1 MKFKFEFKFK
11 GKVELT
17 KNAKRNVP
25 KSHKPKAIK
34 CKPMLANWLIKILLF
49 IGRVLA
55 EAAVIFLFKE
65 LVTFVMNALMNL
77 PFYYTL
83 DYSLE

>member
-1 MKFKFEFKFK
+1 MKFKFEFKIE

-34 CKPMLANWLIKILLF
+34 CKPMLANRLNKILLF
-49 IGRVLA
+49 IGGVLA
-55 EAAVIFLFKE
+55 EEAVLFLFNK

-77 PFYYTL
+77 PFYYNL